1 MSSIALVIPDRDLS
15 RLVAALQ
22 LHLPEVVIEQWP
34 DIQQSEQVEFV
45 VVWKQPAGS
54 LQHFPALKAIQSYG
68 AGVDSILRDP
78 QLPSLPI
85 SRIVDPMLATAM
97 VRYLDTVVR
106 MYQLRLDQ
114 FARQQQLAQWR
125 PKGPRKL
132 ITIAVLGLGE
142 LGQAVAAHFVAEG
155 FTVTGW
161 ARTLKQLPG
170 VQCFAG
176 MDSFAAAVTDA
187 DLVMCLLPLTS
198 ATEALLNEHHLA
210 MFKTGAILINV
221 ARGAIVDE
229 RALLI
234 ALDSGQLE
242 AACLDVFSQEPLPAA
257 HPFWS
262 HHKVTVTPHISAV
275 TNIDT
280 AARQI
285 AENYQRSQRGQPL
298 LHPVDL
304 SKEY

>member
-34 DIQQSEQVEFV
+34 DIQQPEQVEFV

-68 AGVDSILRDP
+68 AGVDSILRDL

-97 VRYLDTVVR
+97 VRYLDTMVR

-132 ITIAVLGLGE
+132 TSIAVLGLGE

-155 FTVTGW
+155 LTVTGW

-187 DLVMCLLPLTS
+187 DLVICLLPLTS
-198 ATEALLNEHHLA
+198 TTEALLNQQHLA
-210 MFKTGAILINV
+210 MFKAGAILINV

-229 RALLI
+229 RALLA

-262 HHKVTVTPHISAV
+262 HPKVTVTPHISAV

>member
-1 MSSIALVIPDRDLS
+1 MSIALVIPDRDLS
-15 RLVAALQ
+15 RLVAVLKQ
-22 LHLPEVVIEQWP
+22 HLPEVLIEQWP
-34 DIQQSEQVEFV
+34 DIKQPEQVEFA

-54 LQHFPALKAIQSYG
+54 LQHFSALKAIQSYG

-78 QLPSLPI
+78 QLPAVPI

-132 ITIAVLGLGE
+132 NSMAVLGLGE
-142 LGQAVAAHFVAEG
+142 LGQAAAAHFVGEG
-155 FTVTGW
+155 FSVTGW
-161 ARTLKQLPG
+161 SRTVKQLPG

-176 MDSFAAAVTDA
+176 TDGFSTAVAKA
-187 DLVMCLLPLTS
+187 DLVICLLPLTS
-198 ATEALLNEHHLA
+198 ATEGLLNEQQLA
-210 MFKTGAILINV
+210 LFKTGAILINV
-221 ARGAIVDE
+221 ARGAIVDD
-229 RALLI
+229 RALLA
-234 ALDSGQLE
+234 ALDSEQLA

-257 HPFWS
+257 HPFWA
-262 HHKVTVTPHISAV
+262 HPKVTVTPHISAV

-285 AENYQRSQRGQPL
+285 AENYRRSQHGLAL
-298 LHPVDL
+298 LHPVDVGQQ
-304 SKEY
+304 Y